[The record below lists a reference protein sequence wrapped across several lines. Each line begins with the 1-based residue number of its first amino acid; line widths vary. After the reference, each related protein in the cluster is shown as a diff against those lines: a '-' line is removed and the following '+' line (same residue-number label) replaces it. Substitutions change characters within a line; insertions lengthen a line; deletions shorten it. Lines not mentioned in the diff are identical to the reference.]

1 MRIEYGLP
9 KKQKAQGGRSAKGLI
24 SIRLEVIGLCR
35 RHHNPLTKAPVRTGI
50 LTGAV
55 IRATEAAQTLQSDY
69 QAFGSRDQ
77 GRSRAMPGGRRCA
90 SVIPVDSIIGSVH
103 LIPRFGPVT
112 PREWNSF
119 SVLELCNTF
128 YVNPFSSRD
137 NYLRF
142 E

>member
-1 MRIEYGLP
+1 MHSGH
-9 KKQKAQGGRSAKGLI
+9 QC
-24 SIRLEVIGLCR
+24 V
-35 RHHNPLTKAPVRTGI
+35 
-50 LTGAV
+50 
-55 IRATEAAQTLQSDY
+55 
-69 QAFGSRDQ
+69 
-77 GRSRAMPGGRRCA
+77 

-103 LIPRFGPVT
+103 LIPHFGPVT

>member
-1 MRIEYGLP
+1 MCNVFLNDNAPSHLAYVEWFTPLSQNPEANHLMHKVSRSMR
-9 KKQKAQGGRSAKGLI
+9 GG
-24 SIRLEVIGLCR
+24 CR
-35 RHHNPLTKAPVRTGI
+35 R
-50 LTGAV
+50 
-55 IRATEAAQTLQSDY
+55 
-69 QAFGSRDQ
+69 
-77 GRSRAMPGGRRCA
+77 A

-119 SVLELCNTF
+119 SVLELCDTF

-142 E
+142 A